1 MEISSGCES
10 AVSRWRRQYIDEQVD
25 NTLDNKV
32 DNTLDNKVAITP
44 EHQRIQLLEKQL
56 K

>member
-1 MEISSGCES
+1 MEISGGCES

-32 DNTLDNKVAITP
+32 AITP